1 MMSQIFKVL
10 FQVGDTDIFFLHGI
24 ISAIFFST
32 KFSLSSEKQKKNK
45 TKKPVESETHFC
57 EEAIK
62 VQSGKALKENCI
74 AGKT

>member
-1 MMSQIFKVL
+1 MVSFLQYIFQQNLVYLVKN
-10 FQVGDTDIFFLHGI
+10 
-24 ISAIFFST
+24 
-32 KFSLSSEKQKKNK
+32 KKNK
-45 TKKPVESETHFC
+45 TKKPVESEAHFC